1 MNAESR
7 KHSPMIAPSSGR
19 STSAVDTSGDR
30 TVTVIWIVMPHSAMS
45 AMAST
50 IRLRQM
56 PNRNPMIGK
65 VVK

>member
-7 KHSPMIAPSSGR
+7 KHSPMIAPSSER

-30 TVTVIWIVMPHSAMS
+30 TVTVMPHSAMS